1 MNDNSPEKNNIP
13 ATSAS
18 SDQAAAAT
26 KAIELWARHS
36 AGDPLALHEVQ
47 WLQNHW
53 QAFPSTRQRIADE
66 QWVNCL
72 LRLQAETPAATE
84 AFVQQV
90 LQRCPPTTPPV
101 DLSQNTTAK
110 KTSPSL
116 RWGWLI
122 AAGLLLGLTATG
134 IWYQGYL
141 SSRRP
146 NQANSPSL
154 PPTSGD
160 LAQTSPTPTQPVAPN
175 TPNTADTV
183 DTGLPTLDPSITA
196 QLEPLTPPLDPDTM
210 RVERPTPLEQDP
222 PATDPLGTDTSG
234 PLLATISRVAQSSG
248 MLDESTSDPGTIQQP
263 ATWHEGQG
271 LGATVLQLHSGEL
284 QLTMASGAVVEVYAP
299 SRIELVGENALHLWQ
314 GEIAA
319 QVPTE
324 AIGFQV
330 LTPTAMVTD
339 LGTTFD
345 VLVDPAGVTEIEV
358 RGGQVSVATR
368 EQATQQQWL
377 LTADDTYNLT
387 LYSPTQLINPN
398 TPVLA
403 EDPRNT
409 TPAPSPATSPVPAP
423 AALAARLRHVSG
435 RLTGVV
441 SLDGRSL
448 QFDDETVFATVRDRL
463 FHGLEAAEDSLSD
476 TWSQFV
482 DARTAGPQ
490 PQGQLRLNDQE
501 FNFGNFNE
509 AIKAQNEIL
518 SQFAPNKPPR
528 PPQPGPK
535 ERLGPPP
542 GLDNFRG
549 SLMIHGKRR
558 DFNSW
563 AEYREAMK
571 ELLGPLAEFGAFP
584 FQP

>member
-1 MNDNSPEKNNIP
+1 
-13 ATSAS
+13 
-18 SDQAAAAT
+18 
-26 KAIELWARHS
+26 
-36 AGDPLALHEVQ
+36 
-47 WLQNHW
+47 
-53 QAFPSTRQRIADE
+53 
-66 QWVNCL
+66 
-72 LRLQAETPAATE
+72 
-84 AFVQQV
+84 
-90 LQRCPPTTPPV
+90 
-101 DLSQNTTAK
+101 
-110 KTSPSL
+110 
-116 RWGWLI
+116 
-122 AAGLLLGLTATG
+122 
-134 IWYQGYL
+134 
-141 SSRRP
+141 
-146 NQANSPSL
+146 
-154 PPTSGD
+154 
-160 LAQTSPTPTQPVAPN
+160 
-175 TPNTADTV
+175 
-183 DTGLPTLDPSITA
+183 
-196 QLEPLTPPLDPDTM
+196 
-210 RVERPTPLEQDP
+210 
-222 PATDPLGTDTSG
+222 
-234 PLLATISRVAQSSG
+234 
-248 MLDESTSDPGTIQQP
+248 MLDESTGDPGTIQQP
-263 ATWHEGQG
+263 ATWHEGQR
-271 LGATVLQLHSGEL
+271 LGATVLQVRSGDL
-284 QLTMASGAVVEVYAP
+284 QLTMASGAVVDVYAP

-319 QVPTE
+319 HVPTE
-324 AIGFQV
+324 AVGFQV
-330 LTPTAMVTD
+330 LTPTALITD

-387 LYSPTQLINPN
+387 LYSPTLPIDPN
-398 TPVLA
+398 TPLLA
-403 EDPRNT
+403 EDPSNT

-463 FHGLEAAEDSLSD
+463 FHGLEVAEDSLSD

-490 PQGQLRLNDQE
+490 PEGQLRLNDQE

-518 SQFAPNKPPR
+518 SQFAPNKPAR

-542 GLDNFRG
+542 GLENFRG